1 MKKTD
6 SLFNKNLPPLAE
18 RVRPKTIDNFI
29 GQDHLIGPNK
39 IINQMLSKR
48 KYYSIILWGPP
59 GSGKTTLAR
68 IIAKSTE
75 SIMYEISA
83 VSSGVKDIRNIIDKA
98 STNNDN
104 GINSIM
110 FIDEIHRFSKSQ
122 QDALLHAV
130 EGGII
135 VLIGATTE
143 NPSFEIINPLLSRC
157 KTLKLKPL
165 NDDDLHTILNQTIKS
180 DILLSQK
187 NIIIDKSNKKKLIHY
202 CSGDAR
208 KMLNAFEIALDMCD
222 ENNLISDQIIN
233 EVLQS
238 RTLLYDKNSDYHYDT
253 ISAFIKSVRGSDP
266 DAALYWFSRMLA
278 GGEDPH
284 FIARRMTRMAAEDIG
299 LADPNALPQTI
310 AAWEAYERLGSPEGE
325 LALAQAL
332 LYLATAPKS
341 NAAYVAF
348 NQAKDVAKKTGS
360 LIPPKHI
367 LNAPTSLMKKEG
379 YGTDY
384 IYDPD
389 TPESFSGQE
398 YFPEELKRISFYHPV
413 QRGFERDLQK
423 RLEYWKKLRQS
434 KKRGR

>member
-130 EGGII
+130 EEGII

-222 ENNLISDQIIN
+222 KNNLISDQIIN

-266 DAALYWFSRMLA
+266 DAAVYWMAVMLE
-278 GGEDPH
+278 GGEKPE
-284 FIARRMTRMAAEDIG
+284 FILRRLIVLASEDIG
-299 LADPNALPQTI
+299 NADPRALQVAVTGFQATKI
-310 AAWEAYERLGSPEGE
+310 IGMPESAII
-325 LALAQAL
+325 LSQITT
-332 LYLATAPKS
+332 YLASAPKS
-341 NAAYVAF
+341 NASYVAI
-348 NQAKDVAKKTGS
+348 NQAQEKVKKDGTPDVP
-360 LIPPKHI
+360 LH
-367 LNAPTSLMKKEG
+367 LRNATTNLMKKDN
-379 YGTDY
+379 YGKDY
-384 IYDPD
+384 QYPHNFNDKFVK
-389 TPESFSGQE
+389 EN
-398 YFPEELKRISFYHPV
+398 YFPSGVEYTFYEPTNSGYENFI
-413 QRGFERDLQK
+413 RERLIK
-423 RLEYWKKLRQS
+423 NWPERYNS
-434 KKRGR
+434 

>member
-59 GSGKTTLAR
+59 GSGKSTLAR

-110 FIDEIHRFSKSQ
+110 FIDEIHRYSKSQ

-187 NIIIDKSNKKKLIHY
+187 NII
-202 CSGDAR
+202 
-208 KMLNAFEIALDMCD
+208 LD
-222 ENNLISDQIIN
+222 
-233 EVLQS
+233 
-238 RTLLYDKNSDYHYDT
+238 
-253 ISAFIKSVRGSDP
+253 
-266 DAALYWFSRMLA
+266 
-278 GGEDPH
+278 
-284 FIARRMTRMAAEDIG
+284 
-299 LADPNALPQTI
+299 
-310 AAWEAYERLGSPEGE
+310 
-325 LALAQAL
+325 
-332 LYLATAPKS
+332 
-341 NAAYVAF
+341 
-348 NQAKDVAKKTGS
+348 
-360 LIPPKHI
+360 
-367 LNAPTSLMKKEG
+367 
-379 YGTDY
+379 
-384 IYDPD
+384 
-389 TPESFSGQE
+389 
-398 YFPEELKRISFYHPV
+398 
-413 QRGFERDLQK
+413 
-423 RLEYWKKLRQS
+423 
-434 KKRGR
+434 